1 MNNLESAIKPD
12 KQFLKLK
19 EQTLEVIRSSA
30 QYLNTREM
38 NVFEYLKDDRLVD
51 ELIVVR
57 KQLKEQDLSEIDRM
71 IHWLDDEWF
80 SYKLNE
86 RMAMLYTL
94 HPF

>member
-1 MNNLESAIKPD
+1 MNNQESAKQPD
-12 KQFLKLK
+12 IQFLKLK
-19 EQTLEVIRSSA
+19 EQTLEVIKNSA

-57 KQLKEQDLSEIDRM
+57 KQLKEHDLSEIDRM
-71 IHWLDDEWF
+71 INWLDDEWF